1 LDLLDTNYGS
11 WCEKYIKEESRD
23 KKEGFIEF
31 IYKVISELQ
40 VQFNDLETKKHRLSK
55 YYKKCNNQAQK
66 NLKRMKSTYGNK
78 LDYIINTKDDVMA
91 ELEKIS
97 QRLDDLERL
106 ISNNTMTE
114 EIYERLG
121 YCNKSVDG
129 LYDKLFETEEN
140 LINAMDT
147 MQITLENEL
156 GLHEMK

>member
-1 LDLLDTNYGS
+1 
-11 WCEKYIKEESRD
+11 
-23 KKEGFIEF
+23 
-31 IYKVISELQ
+31 
-40 VQFNDLETKKHRLSK
+40 
-55 YYKKCNNQAQK
+55 
-66 NLKRMKSTYGNK
+66 MKSTYGNK